1 MKILFYLHFTS
12 AFLMVIFPASAQCSA
27 HVSDFEEWAPLETN
41 ADRVR
46 IAACDTSMLVD
57 GGSSR
62 HAIERYV
69 NAEIARRSSATTDG
83 SPWQPKTNMY
93 GAALSM
99 LLPDE
104 EQYYVQFAIHVN
116 DLTAAVFES
125 FTGRRLLSM
134 VADRAFVAVGSRDWR
149 RRAQAFPGVV
159 FVSARSHA
167 SKVCAFSGL
176 ELA

>member
-1 MKILFYLHFTS
+1 MKILFLLHFTS
-12 AFLMVIFPASAQCSA
+12 AFLLVILPASAQCST
-27 HVSDFEEWAPLETN
+27 HVPDFEEWVPLETN
-41 ADRVR
+41 ADSVR
-46 IAACDTSMLVD
+46 ISASDTSMLVD

-69 NAEIARRSSATTDG
+69 NAEIAQRSSTGTDG
-83 SPWQPKTNMY
+83 FPWQPKTNMY
-93 GAALSM
+93 AAALST

-104 EQYYVQFAIHVN
+104 EQYYVQFAMHIN

-167 SKVCAFSGL
+167 SKVSAFSVL

>member
-1 MKILFYLHFTS
+1 MKILFHLQFTS
-12 AFLMVIFPASAQCSA
+12 AFLLVILLASAQCST
-27 HVSDFEEWAPLETN
+27 HVPDFEEWAPLETN
-41 ADRVR
+41 ADSVR
-46 IAACDTSMLVD
+46 ISACDTSMLVD

-62 HAIERYV
+62 HALERYV
-69 NAEIARRSSATTDG
+69 KADIARAGTDG
-83 SPWQPKTNMY
+83 FEGKTNMY

-104 EQYYVQFAIHVN
+104 EQYYVQFAIPVN

-149 RRAQAFPGVV
+149 QRALAFPGVV

-176 ELA
+176 DFA